1 MPYQLTDLHS
11 CADVGLIATGRDLE
25 ELFADTAA
33 GMTAIMVDGEGLDDR
48 RKLSFELEEENLDDL
63 FYKWLSEL
71 IYYKDAEEFL
81 LKRCVLQITENHK
94 IRLKAELFGDT
105 IDPERHVLKI
115 DVKAV
120 TYYRFRIEKVRDQ
133 WQGEVVFDL

>member
-11 CADVGLIATGRDLE
+11 CADVGLVATGRDLE
-25 ELFADTAA
+25 ELFTDAA
-33 GMTAIMVDGEGLDDR
+33 IGLTAIMVDGEGLDDR
-48 RKLSFELEEENLDDL
+48 RRLSFELEEENLDDL

-81 LKRCVLQITENHK
+81 LKRCVLQVAANHK

-105 IDPERHVLKI
+105 IDPGRHVLKI